1 MIIAIIVRVLGGTT
15 EEGLR
20 GILMHEARCCYCH
33 FTLNAQVDGVF
44 TGVLRVHKL
53 GVSVLAEITNLRKRK
68 KEKTNCNSEGVAK
81 PKKRKINLFANTVV
95 IQSLYIK
102 EQTFVDTCSPTHSKA
117 AYEK

>member
-1 MIIAIIVRVLGGTT
+1 MRVLGGTT

-53 GVSVLAEITNLRKRK
+53 GVSVLAEITDLRKRK
-68 KEKTNCNSEGVAK
+68 KEKTNCSSEGVAK
-81 PKKRKINLFANTVV
+81 TEEEENQPVCQYRSDTVAVYKRTNIRRYLF
-95 IQSLYIK
+95 S
-102 EQTFVDTCSPTHSKA
+102 DTL
-117 AYEK
+117 